1 MKNLKIFSLLLFAV
15 VATFCSCDPDEA
27 TPELTK
33 EGCSDEVNMTLDDF
47 ESFDLQIMENAT
59 LKFEIIPLADG
70 NQAARVFAT
79 NCEFLD
85 NSTFGYPDALVRTD
99 GISAAGNWADGNAVL
114 GTTVGNGGLFEG
126 EGNRFLGVKVQSE
139 DGAVHCGW
147 VRLNCNRGNTVL
159 EILDYDVCDV
169 CE

>member
-1 MKNLKIFSLLLFAV
+1 MKNLKFFSLLSFAV
-15 VATFCSCDPDEA
+15 IIFLCSCTPDQVA
-27 TPELTK
+27 PELTK

-47 ESFDLQIMENAT
+47 ESFDLQIMEDAT
-59 LKFEIIPLADG
+59 LKFEIIPLSDD
-70 NQAARVFAT
+70 NQAVRVFAT

-126 EGNRFLGVKVQSE
+126 AGNRFLGLKVQSE
-139 DGAVHCGW
+139 NGTVHCGW
-147 VRLNCNRGNTVL
+147 VRLNCMQGNTRL
-159 EILDYDVCDV
+159 EILDYDVCEV